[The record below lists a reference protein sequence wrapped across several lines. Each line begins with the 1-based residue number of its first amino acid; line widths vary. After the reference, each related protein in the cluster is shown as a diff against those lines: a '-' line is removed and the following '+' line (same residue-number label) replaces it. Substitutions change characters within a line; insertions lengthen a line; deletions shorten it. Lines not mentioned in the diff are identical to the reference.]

1 VNDGCH
7 FEVPQFYCAEGVG
20 LKNKKRNRL
29 GKRGV
34 VPTPPPAKVPLETP
48 WRGSCWGLEPKTT
61 RKGRAPVPRE
71 ERGSRCAHD
80 FQLNDATTRTRRFYG
95 AAVHTIFQ

>member
-34 VPTPPPAKVPLETP
+34 VPTPPPPRCPSKLLGGVPV
-48 WRGSCWGLEPKTT
+48 G
-61 RKGRAPVPRE
+61 
-71 ERGSRCAHD
+71 D
-80 FQLNDATTRTRRFYG
+80 
-95 AAVHTIFQ
+95 

>member
-34 VPTPPPAKVPLETP
+34 VPTPP
-48 WRGSCWGLEPKTT
+48 RQG
-61 RKGRAPVPRE
+61 APRNSLA
-71 ERGSRCAHD
+71 G
-80 FQLNDATTRTRRFYG
+80 FL
-95 AAVHTIFQ
+95 

>member
-34 VPTPPPAKVPLETP
+34 VPTPPPRQGAPRNSLA
-48 WRGSCWGLEPKTT
+48 GFLLGT
-61 RKGRAPVPRE
+61 RA
-71 ERGSRCAHD
+71 
-80 FQLNDATTRTRRFYG
+80 
-95 AAVHTIFQ
+95 